1 MLFCRACV
9 GVAEVHVLFLAFLA
23 FGGVVSEEVS
33 FLPVDHRSR
42 RSQVWKAEGQILYNI
57 RTDGVH
63 LLTTVQMET
72 EALGVTLYITP
83 MLLPYT
89 GISP

>member
-9 GVAEVHVLFLAFLA
+9 GVAEVQVLFLAFLG

-42 RSQVWKAEGQILYNI
+42 RSQVWKAEGQILHNI
-57 RTDGVH
+57 
-63 LLTTVQMET
+63 
-72 EALGVTLYITP
+72 
-83 MLLPYT
+83 
-89 GISP
+89 